1 MRTITFNY
9 VAIKKIKTPFPLNP
23 VPINDTSDNTAL
35 FTTLFSNKAYFFRQ
49 KNHRLLSITL
59 LPGGPFGPDM
69 EVLRTFLFADFQ
81 KAVTVMKEK
90 WSFDT
95 IEIVGLDARLRWNAD
110 GIRFV
115 NRPGKNSLLLSLIE
129 FSRLHGAIVNAECS
143 NTIFVSFFVDF
154 EHLFC
159 FCVSQG
165 TPLKDIVSGESFLV
179 DYIRKYPDRTACHPL
194 TGKIYDME
202 SGITD
207 YENNL
212 VCFSGS
218 GYICAPQKKN
228 VFVFPYFISTVSMEK
243 GSGSDKNIVPCN
255 NCLRC
260 RELCPSR
267 IYPNIIFHLLENGAS
282 DEALALNMQACIRC
296 GLCSFVCPSNLPICT
311 TITDACEQGEE
322 VS

>member
-9 VAIKKIKTPFPLNP
+9 VAIKEIKTPFPIHP
-23 VPINDTSDNTAL
+23 VPVTDTPDSTVL
-35 FTTLFSNKAYFFRQ
+35 FSTLFPLKIHLFKHKKQR
-49 KNHRLLSITL
+49 KLSVSL
-59 LPGGPFGPDM
+59 RHDAPFGPDP
-69 EVLRTFLFADFQ
+69 EVLRTFLYNNFQ
-81 KAVTVMKEK
+81 QAVTRVKEK
-90 WSFDT
+90 GTFDT
-95 IEIVGLDARLRWNAD
+95 IEIVGMDSRLRWVGN

-115 NRPGKNSLLLSLIE
+115 NRPDNSSVPLSLIE
-129 FSRLHGAIVNAECS
+129 FSRLHDALVSAECN
-143 NTIFVSFFVDF
+143 NTVFISVFVDF

-159 FCVSQG
+159 FRVPQG
-165 TPLKDIVSGESFLV
+165 TPLKDIVSGEPFLA
-179 DYIRKYPDRTACHPL
+179 DYIRNYPDRTACHPL

-212 VCFSGS
+212 VCFSDS
-218 GYICAPQKKN
+218 GYICAPLN
-228 VFVFPYFISTVSMEK
+228 SFVTTFPYFNKKVSMEK
-243 GSGSDKNIVPCN
+243 GSGSEKNIVPCN

-267 IYPNIIFHLLENGAS
+267 IYPNIIFHLLENGAL

-296 GLCSFVCPSNLPICT
+296 GLCSFVCPSHLPICT